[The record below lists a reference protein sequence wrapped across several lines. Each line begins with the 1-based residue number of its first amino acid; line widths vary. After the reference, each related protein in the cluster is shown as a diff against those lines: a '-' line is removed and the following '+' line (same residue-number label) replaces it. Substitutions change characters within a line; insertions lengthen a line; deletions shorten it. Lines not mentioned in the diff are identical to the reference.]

1 MMKLKMYQ
9 VDAFTDKLFTGNPAA
24 IVILESSL
32 DDEKM
37 QSISFENNLSETA
50 FVSINESPIYIRW
63 FTPSI
68 EVDLCG
74 HATLASA
81 RILFEHYPELAGKE
95 INFDSKSGILKVT
108 KNKDDLCLNFPAD
121 KPVLLDSDP
130 LFEEIL
136 GAEPLQLLRGKDDY
150 LAIFESQK
158 QIESIKPDFYM
169 LSKLDS
175 RGLVISAP
183 GDKVDFVSRCF
194 YPEAGIE
201 EDPVT
206 GSAHTMLTPYWA
218 KELNKNQ
225 LEADQLSKRGGKLN
239 CILADDRVFIS
250 GKSVIYFDGII
261 SIV

>member
-1 MMKLKMYQ
+1 MYQ
-9 VDAFTDKLFTGNPAA
+9 VDAFADKLFAGNPAA
-24 IVILESSL
+24 VVILESPIK
-32 DDEKM
+32 DHEM
-37 QSISFENNLSETA
+37 QSIAFENNLSETA
-50 FVSINESPIYIRW
+50 FVSIHESPIYIRW

-108 KNKDDLCLNFPAD
+108 KNKDDLCLNFPED
-121 KPVLLDSDP
+121 QPVLLDSDP

-136 GAEPLQLLRGKDDY
+136 GIEPLQLLRGKDDH
-150 LAIFESQK
+150 LAIFENQK
-158 QIESIKPDFYM
+158 QIEHMKPNYLL

-183 GDKVDFVSRCF
+183 GDQVDFVSRCF

-218 KELNKNQ
+218 KELSKNP
-225 LEADQLSKRGGKLN
+225 LEANQLSKRGGKLN
-239 CILADDRVFIS
+239 CALADNRVFIS

>member
-1 MMKLKMYQ
+1 MKLKMYQ
-9 VDAFTDKLFTGNPAA
+9 VDAFTDKLFAGNPAA
-24 IVILESSL
+24 VVILEL
-32 DDEKM
+32 PIKDHEM
-37 QSISFENNLSETA
+37 QSIAFENNLSETA
-50 FVSINESPIYIRW
+50 FVSIYESPIFIRW

-108 KNKDDLCLNFPAD
+108 KNKDDLCLNFPED
-121 KPVLLDSDP
+121 EPVLLDSDP

-136 GAEPLQLLRGKDDY
+136 GIEPLQLLKGKDDY
-150 LAIFESQK
+150 LAIFENQK
-158 QIESIKPDFYM
+158 QIEHIKPNYLL

-183 GDKVDFVSRCF
+183 GDQVDFVSRCF

-218 KELNKNQ
+218 KELSKDL
-225 LEADQLSKRGGKLN
+225 LEANQLSKRGGKLN
-239 CILADDRVFIS
+239 CELADSRVFIS
-250 GKSVIYFDGII
+250 GKSVIYFEGNI

>member
-1 MMKLKMYQ
+1 MKLKMYQ
-9 VDAFTDKLFTGNPAA
+9 VDAFADKLFAGNPAA
-24 IVILESSL
+24 VVILESPMK
-32 DDEKM
+32 DHEM
-37 QSISFENNLSETA
+37 QSIAFENNLSETA
-50 FVSINESPIYIRW
+50 FVSIHESPIYIRW

-81 RILFEHYPELAGKE
+81 RILFEHYPELAGEE

-108 KNKDDLCLNFPAD
+108 KNKDALCLNFPVD

-136 GAEPLQLLRGKDDY
+136 GIEPLQLLKGKDDY
-150 LAIFESQK
+150 LAIFENQK
-158 QIESIKPDFYM
+158 QIEHIKPNFVL
-169 LSKLDS
+169 LSKLNS

-183 GDKVDFVSRCF
+183 GDQVDFVSRCF

-206 GSAHTMLTPYWA
+206 GSAHTMLIPYWA
-218 KELNKNQ
+218 KELSKNQ
-225 LEADQLSKRGGKLN
+225 LEANQLSKRGGKLN
-239 CILADDRVFIS
+239 CILADNRVLIS

>member
-1 MMKLKMYQ
+1 MISRSFAL
-9 VDAFTDKLFTGNPAA
+9 TD
-24 IVILESSL
+24 SL
-32 DDEKM
+32 TF
-37 QSISFENNLSETA
+37 QSTVTFFLNLSETA
-50 FVSINESPIYIRW
+50 FVSIHESPIYIRW

-81 RILFEHYPELAGKE
+81 RILFEHYPELAGEE

-108 KNKDDLCLNFPAD
+108 KNKDALCLNFPVD

-136 GAEPLQLLRGKDDY
+136 GIEPLQLLKGKDDY
-150 LAIFESQK
+150 LAIFENQK
-158 QIESIKPDFYM
+158 QIEHIKPNFV
-169 LSKLDS
+169 LLAKLDS

-183 GDKVDFVSRCF
+183 GDQVDFVSRCF

-218 KELNKNQ
+218 KELGKNQ
-225 LEADQLSKRGGKLN
+225 LNANQLSKRG
-239 CILADDRVFIS
+239 
-250 GKSVIYFDGII
+250 
-261 SIV
+261 